1 MTTPLKDIFFVFL
14 KIGTLAFGGVY
25 SMLAFFQREVVTKRR
40 WLTEDEFSEGVAV
53 GQITPGPPI
62 VNTGIYI
69 GYRLRGFKG
78 AAVTVAALVLPGF
91 IIVLG
96 LGWLYF
102 HYGNTASFRPVLKG
116 LGASVVGLLLS
127 VVFRL
132 GKELL
137 KNAAT
142 VIFALSAFVLLLF
155 FKVNPILLILAA
167 GLIGRLVFR
176 RAKHEPS

>member
-1 MTTPLKDIFFVFL
+1 MITPLKDIFFVFL
-14 KIGTLAFGGVY
+14 KIGTFAFGGVY

-69 GYRLRGFKG
+69 GYRLRGLKG
-78 AAVTVAALVLPGF
+78 AAVTVIALVLPGF
-91 IIVLG
+91 LIILG
-96 LGWLYF
+96 LGWLYL

-127 VVFRL
+127 VVFRM
-132 GKELL
+132 GKQLL
-137 KNAAT
+137 KNAAS

-167 GLIGRLVFR
+167 GLAGRLIFWK
-176 RAKHEPS
+176 AKA